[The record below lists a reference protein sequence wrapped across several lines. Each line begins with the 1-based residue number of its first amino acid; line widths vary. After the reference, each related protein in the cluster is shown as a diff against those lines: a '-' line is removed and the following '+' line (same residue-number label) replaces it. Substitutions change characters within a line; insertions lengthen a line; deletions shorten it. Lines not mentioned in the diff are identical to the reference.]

1 MEIIANGIRPDHQ
14 VIFDMIE
21 PGSRVLDLGCGTGD
35 LLHLLARD
43 KDARVQGI
51 ELDEKAIYECVKKG
65 LSVCQSD
72 IESGLAEYPDGSFDY
87 VILNQSLQEIRKVS
101 FLLREALRVGS
112 RVIVGFPNF
121 AHINA
126 RIWLFFGGKAP
137 MTPSLPYRWYDT
149 PNVRFLSI
157 GDFREFLCGEGIC
170 GGEGLFS
177 ERAKN
182 DHLLAQPP
190 GAECDLSAVA
200 SGWPGARPY
209 GKGDADGPA
218 PKRRRKVRAGAGMNH
233 KGRRT
238 GQPWN
243 PRERVP

>member
-1 MEIIANGIRPDHQ
+1 MEIIDNGIRPDHQ

-35 LLHLLARD
+35 LLQLVARD

-51 ELDEKAIYECVKKG
+51 ELDEHAIYECVRKG

-87 VILNQSLQEIRKVS
+87 VILNQSLQEIRKVF
-101 FLLREALRVGS
+101 FLLREALRVGN

-121 AHINA
+121 AYINA
-126 RIWLFFGGKAP
+126 RVCLGLGGKAP

-157 GDFREFLCGEGIC
+157 SDFRSFCAEKGFAVRKACFLNGERMITFWPN
-170 GGEGLFS
+170 L
-177 ERAKN
+177 RALGAIF
-182 DHLLAQPP
+182 LL
-190 GAECDLSAVA
+190 EE
-200 SGWPGARPY
+200 
-209 GKGDADGPA
+209 
-218 PKRRRKVRAGAGMNH
+218 
-233 KGRRT
+233 KGR
-238 GQPWN
+238 
-243 PRERVP
+243 

>member
-1 MEIIANGIRPDHQ
+1 MEIIDNGIRPDHQ

-35 LLHLLARD
+35 LLQLVARD

-51 ELDEKAIYECVKKG
+51 ELDENAIYECVKNG

-87 VILNQSLQEIRKVS
+87 VILNQSLQEIRKVF
-101 FLLREALRVGS
+101 FLLREALRVGN

-121 AHINA
+121 AYINA
-126 RIWLFFGGKAP
+126 RVCLGLGGKAP

-157 GDFREFLCGEGIC
+157 SDFRSFCAEKGFAVRKACFLNGERTITFWPN
-170 GGEGLFS
+170 L
-177 ERAKN
+177 RALGAIF
-182 DHLLAQPP
+182 LLSW
-190 GAECDLSAVA
+190 EEE
-200 SGWPGARPY
+200 
-209 GKGDADGPA
+209 
-218 PKRRRKVRAGAGMNH
+218 
-233 KGRRT
+233 KGR
-238 GQPWN
+238 
-243 PRERVP
+243 

>member
-51 ELDEKAIYECVKKG
+51 ELDENAIYECVRKG

-87 VILNQSLQEIRKVS
+87 VILNQSLQEIRKVF
-101 FLLREALRVGS
+101 FLLREALRVGN

-121 AHINA
+121 AYINA
-126 RIWLFFGGKAP
+126 RVCLCLGGKAP
-137 MTPSLPYRWYDT
+137 MTPSLPHRWYDT

-157 GDFREFLCGEGIC
+157 SDFRSFCAEKGFAVEKACFLNGEKTIAFWPN
-170 GGEGLFS
+170 L
-177 ERAKN
+177 RALGAIF
-182 DHLLAQPP
+182 LLS
-190 GAECDLSAVA
+190 LSQDAKAV
-200 SGWPGARPY
+200 S
-209 GKGDADGPA
+209 
-218 PKRRRKVRAGAGMNH
+218 
-233 KGRRT
+233 
-238 GQPWN
+238 
-243 PRERVP
+243 

>member
-1 MEIIANGIRPDHQ
+1 MEIINNGIRPDHQ

-35 LLHLLARD
+35 LLQLVARD

-51 ELDEKAIYECVKKG
+51 ELDEQAIYECVRKG

-87 VILNQSLQEIRKVS
+87 VILNQSLQEIRKVF
-101 FLLREALRVGS
+101 FLLREALRVGN

-121 AHINA
+121 AYINA
-126 RIWLFFGGKAP
+126 RVCLGLGGKAP

-157 GDFREFLCGEGIC
+157 SDFRSFCAEKGFAVRKACFLNGERRITFWPN
-170 GGEGLFS
+170 L
-177 ERAKN
+177 RALGAIF
-182 DHLLAQPP
+182 LL
-190 GAECDLSAVA
+190 EE
-200 SGWPGARPY
+200 
-209 GKGDADGPA
+209 
-218 PKRRRKVRAGAGMNH
+218 
-233 KGRRT
+233 KGR
-238 GQPWN
+238 
-243 PRERVP
+243 

>member
-1 MEIIANGIRPDHQ
+1 MEIINNGIRPDHQ

-35 LLHLLARD
+35 LLQLVARD

-51 ELDEKAIYECVKKG
+51 ELDEHAIYECVRKG

-87 VILNQSLQEIRKVS
+87 VILNQSLQEIRKVF
-101 FLLREALRVGS
+101 FLLREALRVGN

-121 AHINA
+121 AYINA
-126 RIWLFFGGKAP
+126 RVCLGLGGKAP

-157 GDFREFLCGEGIC
+157 SDFRNFCAEKGFAVRKACFLNGERTITFWPN
-170 GGEGLFS
+170 L
-177 ERAKN
+177 RALGAIF
-182 DHLLAQPP
+182 LLSW
-190 GAECDLSAVA
+190 EE
-200 SGWPGARPY
+200 
-209 GKGDADGPA
+209 K
-218 PKRRRKVRAGAGMNH
+218 
-233 KGRRT
+233 KGR
-238 GQPWN
+238 
-243 PRERVP
+243 

>member
-1 MEIIANGIRPDHQ
+1 MEMEIIDNGIRPDHQ

-35 LLHLLARD
+35 LLQLVARD

-51 ELDEKAIYECVKKG
+51 ELDEHAIYECVRKG

-87 VILNQSLQEIRKVS
+87 VILNQSLQEIRKVF
-101 FLLREALRVGS
+101 FLLREALRVGN

-121 AHINA
+121 AYINA
-126 RIWLFFGGKAP
+126 RVCLGLGGKAP

-157 GDFREFLCGEGIC
+157 SDFRSFCVEQGFAVRKACFLNGERMITFWPN
-170 GGEGLFS
+170 L
-177 ERAKN
+177 RALGAIF
-182 DHLLAQPP
+182 LLSW
-190 GAECDLSAVA
+190 DV
-200 SGWPGARPY
+200 
-209 GKGDADGPA
+209 GKG
-218 PKRRRKVRAGAGMNH
+218 R
-233 KGRRT
+233 
-238 GQPWN
+238 
-243 PRERVP
+243 

>member
-1 MEIIANGIRPDHQ
+1 MEIINNGIRPDHQ

-35 LLHLLARD
+35 LLQLVARD

-51 ELDEKAIYECVKKG
+51 ELDENAIYECVRKG

-87 VILNQSLQEIRKVS
+87 VILNQSLQEIRKVF
-101 FLLREALRVGS
+101 FLLREALRVGN

-121 AHINA
+121 AYINA
-126 RIWLFFGGKAP
+126 RVCLGLGGKAP

-157 GDFREFLCGEGIC
+157 SDFQSFCAEKGFAVRKARFLNGKRTITFWPN
-170 GGEGLFS
+170 L
-177 ERAKN
+177 RALGAIF
-182 DHLLAQPP
+182 LL
-190 GAECDLSAVA
+190 EE
-200 SGWPGARPY
+200 
-209 GKGDADGPA
+209 
-218 PKRRRKVRAGAGMNH
+218 
-233 KGRRT
+233 KGR
-238 GQPWN
+238 
-243 PRERVP
+243 

>member
-1 MEIIANGIRPDHQ
+1 MEMEIIDNGIRPDHQ

-35 LLHLLARD
+35 LLQLVARD

-51 ELDEKAIYECVKKG
+51 ELDEHAIYECVRKG

-87 VILNQSLQEIRKVS
+87 VILNQSLQEIRKVF
-101 FLLREALRVGS
+101 FLLREALRVGN

-121 AHINA
+121 AYINA
-126 RIWLFFGGKAP
+126 RVCLGLGGKAP

-157 GDFREFLCGEGIC
+157 SDFKSFC
-170 GGEGLFS
+170 
-177 ERAKN
+177 
-182 DHLLAQPP
+182 
-190 GAECDLSAVA
+190 AEKGFAV
-200 SGWPGARPY
+200 
-209 GKGDADGPA
+209 
-218 PKRRRKVRAGAGMNH
+218 RKVCFLNGERTITFWPNLRALGAIFLLSWEEK
-233 KGRRT
+233 KGR
-238 GQPWN
+238 
-243 PRERVP
+243 